1 MDGTS
6 PASSLKHRTFSHH
19 FTMNSSHAQSSP
31 SHYDAV
37 VVGAGF
43 AGLYMLHRLR
53 LLGLRAHV
61 FEAGDGVGGTWYW
74 NCYPGARCDV
84 DSMQYSYSWSP
95 ELQQEWQ
102 WTERYPAQE
111 EILRYIN
118 HVADRFD
125 LRRDITLSTRVSA
138 GRWLADQQR
147 WLVQTEHGQTVSAQF
162 LITATG
168 CLSESRLPD
177 IAGLADFKGQTY
189 HTGRWPKTPVD
200 FTGLRVGV
208 MGTGSSGIQAIP
220 QLAKQAKALY
230 VFQRTP
236 NFSVPAWNG
245 PIDPEHKKDWMAN
258 YPAYRAKAR
267 NTRSAIMYDYG
278 TQSAIEMSEQAR
290 AEEME
295 RRWRKGGTNFAHS
308 FNDTFT
314 NRQSNELLSE
324 FVRGKIRQMVKDPQ
338 VAESLLPRD
347 HGIGTK
353 RICVDTGYYQ
363 TYNLPN
369 VKLVDLRKTP
379 IERFDPD
386 AAITRDA
393 RYELDA
399 MVFATGYDAVTGA
412 LERLN
417 LVGESG
423 QTFKQLWQA
432 GPTSYLGLMVSGFPN
447 LLTIT
452 GPGSPSILTNVI
464 VSIEQHVEWI
474 ADCLAFMKS
483 KGHQRIDA
491 LPEAQEQWV
500 RHVQEVAA
508 GTLFVSANSWYMGAN
523 IPGKPRVFLP
533 YIGGFSTY
541 ALRCQEVV
549 DKGYEGFR
557 FSSPTPNH

>member
-1 MDGTS
+1 
-6 PASSLKHRTFSHH
+6 
-19 FTMNSSHAQSSP
+19 MNATSSP
-31 SHYDAV
+31 RLHFDAV
-37 VVGAGF
+37 VIGAGF

-53 LLGLRAHV
+53 LLGRRAHV

-95 ELQQEWQ
+95 ELQQEWK
-102 WTERYPAQE
+102 WTERYPTQA

-125 LRRDITLSTRVSA
+125 LRRDISLNAKVT
-138 GRWLADQQR
+138 GGQWLADGQR
-147 WLVQTEHGQTVSAQF
+147 WLVRTEQGQEATCDI

-168 CLSESRLPD
+168 CLSESRLPN
-177 IAGLADFKGQTY
+177 IEGLADYQGRTY
-189 HTGRWPKTPVD
+189 HTGRWPKEPVD
-200 FTGLRVGV
+200 FSGLRVGV

-220 QLAKQAKALY
+220 QLAQQAKELY

-245 PIDPEHKKDWMAN
+245 PIDPAHQQDWLNN
-258 YPAYRAKAR
+258 YPKYREQAR
-267 NTRSAIMYDYG
+267 NTRSGIMYEYG
-278 TQSAIEMSEQAR
+278 TQSALEMSDEAR

-314 NRQSNELLSE
+314 NRQSNELLSD
-324 FVRGKIRQMVKDPQ
+324 FVRGKIRQLVKDPA
-338 VAESLLPRD
+338 VAQKLLPHD

-363 TYNLPN
+363 TYNLPH
-369 VKLVDLRKTP
+369 VKLIDLRQTP
-379 IERFDPD
+379 IERFDAR
-386 AAITRDA
+386 AAITREG

-417 LVGESG
+417 LVGENG
-423 QTFKQLWQA
+423 KTFKQLWQS
-432 GPTSYLGLMVSGFPN
+432 GPTSYLGLMTVGFPN
-447 LLTIT
+447 LFTIT

-474 ADCLAFMKS
+474 ADCLAHMDRQ
-483 KGHQRIDA
+483 GHTRV
-491 LPEAQEQWV
+491 EAQQSAQDRWV
-500 RHVQEVAA
+500 QHVQEVAN
-508 GTLFVSANSWYMGAN
+508 GTLFVTANSWYMGAN

-541 ALRCQEVV
+541 ASHCQEVV
-549 DKGYEGFR
+549 KKGYEGFD
-557 FSSPTPNH
+557 FSRPQAVAGH

>member
-1 MDGTS
+1 MNASTS
-6 PASSLKHRTFSHH
+6 QRLH
-19 FTMNSSHAQSSP
+19 F
-31 SHYDAV
+31 DALV
-37 VVGAGF
+37 IGAGF

-53 LLGLRAHV
+53 LLGRRAHV

-95 ELQQEWQ
+95 ELQQEWK
-102 WTERYPAQE
+102 WTERYPAQA
-111 EILRYIN
+111 EILSYIN

-125 LRRDITLSTRVSA
+125 LRRDISLNSKVSA
-138 GRWLADQQR
+138 GQWLADEQR
-147 WLVQTEHGQTVSAQF
+147 WLVRTEQGQEATCDI

-168 CLSESRLPD
+168 CLSESRLPN
-177 IAGLADFKGQTY
+177 IEGLDGFKGQTY
-189 HTGRWPKTPVD
+189 HTGRWPKEPVD

-220 QLAKQAKALY
+220 QLAKQAKELY

-245 PIDPEHKKDWMAN
+245 PIDAAHQQDWLSN
-258 YPAYRAKAR
+258 YPKYREQAR
-267 NTRSAIMYDYG
+267 NTRSGIMYEYG
-278 TQSAIEMSEQAR
+278 TQSALEMSDEAR

-308 FNDTFT
+308 FNDTFI

-324 FVRGKIRQMVKDPQ
+324 FVRGKIRQLVQNPD
-338 VAESLLPRD
+338 VAEKLLPHD

-363 TYNLPN
+363 TYNLPH
-369 VKLVDLRKTP
+369 VKLVDLRSTP
-379 IERFDPD
+379 IERFDD
-386 AAITRDA
+386 SAAITREG

-417 LVGESG
+417 LVGEQG
-423 QTFKQLWQA
+423 KTFKQLWQS
-432 GPTSYLGLMVSGFPN
+432 GPTSYLGLMTAGFPN
-447 LLTIT
+447 LFTIT

-474 ADCLAFMKS
+474 ADCLAHMDRH
-483 KGHQRIDA
+483 GHTRIDPQQA
-491 LPEAQEQWV
+491 AQDQWV
-500 RHVQEVAA
+500 QHVQEVAN

-541 ALRCQEVV
+541 AARCREVV
-549 DKGYEGFR
+549 EKDYEGFD
-557 FSSPTPNH
+557 FSRPKAVAGR

>member
-1 MDGTS
+1 MNASTS
-6 PASSLKHRTFSHH
+6 QRLH
-19 FTMNSSHAQSSP
+19 F
-31 SHYDAV
+31 DAV
-37 VVGAGF
+37 VIGAGF

-53 LLGLRAHV
+53 LLGRRAHV

-95 ELQQEWQ
+95 ELQQEWK
-102 WTERYPAQE
+102 WTERYPAQA
-111 EILRYIN
+111 EILSYIN

-125 LRRDITLSTRVSA
+125 LRRDISLNAKVSA
-138 GRWLADQQR
+138 GQWLADEQR
-147 WLVQTEHGQTVSAQF
+147 WLVRTEQGQEATCNI

-168 CLSESRLPD
+168 CLSESRLPN
-177 IAGLADFKGQTY
+177 IEGLDAYKGQTY
-189 HTGRWPKTPVD
+189 HTGRWPKEPVD

-220 QLAKQAKALY
+220 QLAKQAKELY

-245 PIDPEHKKDWMAN
+245 PIDAAHQQDWLSN
-258 YPAYRAKAR
+258 YPKYREQAR
-267 NTRSAIMYDYG
+267 NTRSGIMYEYG
-278 TQSAIEMSEQAR
+278 TQSALEMSDEAR

-308 FNDTFT
+308 FNDTFI

-324 FVRGKIRQMVKDPQ
+324 FVRGKIRQLVQNPD
-338 VAESLLPRD
+338 VAEKLLPHD

-369 VKLVDLRKTP
+369 VKLVDLRSTP
-379 IERFDPD
+379 IERFDD
-386 AAITRDA
+386 SAAITREGC
-393 RYELDA
+393 YELDA

-417 LVGESG
+417 LVGEQG
-423 QTFKQLWQA
+423 KTFKQLWQS
-432 GPTSYLGLMVSGFPN
+432 GPTSYLGLMTAGFPN
-447 LLTIT
+447 LFTIT

-464 VSIEQHVEWI
+464 VSIEQHVDWI
-474 ADCLAFMKS
+474 ANCLAYMDQH
-483 KGHQRIDA
+483 GHTRIDPQQA
-491 LPEAQEQWV
+491 AQDQWV
-500 RHVQEVAA
+500 QHVQEVAN

-541 ALRCQEVV
+541 AARCREVV
-549 DKGYEGFR
+549 EKGYEGFD
-557 FSSPTPNH
+557 FSRPKAVAGR

>member
-1 MDGTS
+1 MNASTS
-6 PASSLKHRTFSHH
+6 QRLH
-19 FTMNSSHAQSSP
+19 F
-31 SHYDAV
+31 DAV
-37 VVGAGF
+37 VIGAGF

-53 LLGLRAHV
+53 LLGRRAHV

-95 ELQQEWQ
+95 ELQQEWK
-102 WTERYPAQE
+102 WTERYPAQA

-125 LRRDITLSTRVSA
+125 LRRDISLNAKVSA
-138 GRWLADQQR
+138 GQWLADEQR
-147 WLVQTEHGQTVSAQF
+147 WLVRTEQGQEATCDI

-168 CLSESRLPD
+168 CLSESRLPN
-177 IAGLADFKGQTY
+177 IEGLDGYKGRTY
-189 HTGRWPKTPVD
+189 HTGRWPKEPVD
-200 FTGLRVGV
+200 FTGLRVGI

-220 QLAKQAKALY
+220 QLAKQAKELY

-245 PIDPEHKKDWMAN
+245 PIDPAHQQDWLSN
-258 YPAYRAKAR
+258 YPQYREQAR
-267 NTRSAIMYDYG
+267 NTRSGIMYEYG
-278 TQSAIEMSEQAR
+278 TQSALEMSDEAR

-308 FNDTFT
+308 FNDTFI
-314 NRQSNELLSE
+314 NRQSNELLSD
-324 FVRGKIRQMVKDPQ
+324 FVRGKIKQMVQDPA
-338 VAESLLPRD
+338 VAEKLLPHD

-363 TYNLPN
+363 TYNLPH
-369 VKLVDLRKTP
+369 VKLVDLRSTP
-379 IERFDPD
+379 IERFDD
-386 AAITRDA
+386 SAAITREG

-417 LVGESG
+417 LVGEQG
-423 QTFKQLWQA
+423 KTFKQLWQS
-432 GPTSYLGLMVSGFPN
+432 GPTSYLGLMTAGFPN
-447 LLTIT
+447 LFTIT

-474 ADCLAFMKS
+474 ANCLDYMDQH
-483 KGHQRIDA
+483 GHTRIDPQQA
-491 LPEAQEQWV
+491 AQDQWV
-500 RHVQEVAA
+500 KHVQEVAN

-541 ALRCQEVV
+541 ASHCQEVV
-549 DKGYEGFR
+549 KKGYEGFD
-557 FSSPTPNH
+557 FSRPQAVAGR

>member
-1 MDGTS
+1 
-6 PASSLKHRTFSHH
+6 
-19 FTMNSSHAQSSP
+19 MNSKSSQT

-37 VVGAGF
+37 VIGAGF

-53 LLGLRAHV
+53 QLGRRSHL

-95 ELQQEWQ
+95 ELQQEWK
-102 WTERYPAQE
+102 WTERYPAQA

-125 LRRDITLSTRVSA
+125 LRRDISLNARVSS
-138 GRWLADQQR
+138 GQWLADQQR
-147 WLVQTEHGQTVSAQF
+147 WLVRTEQGLEVTCDI

-168 CLSESRLPD
+168 CLSESRLPH
-177 IAGLADFKGQTY
+177 IEGLDGYQGKTY
-189 HTGRWPKTPVD
+189 HTGRWPKEPVD

-220 QLAKQAKALY
+220 QLAKQAKELY

-245 PIDPEHKKDWMAN
+245 PIDPVHQQDWLAN
-258 YPAYRAKAR
+258 YPKYREQAR
-267 NTRSAIMYDYG
+267 NTRSGIMYEYG
-278 TQSAIEMSEQAR
+278 TQSAVEMSDEAR

-324 FVRGKIRQMVKDPQ
+324 FVRGKIRQMVKDPAIAQ
-338 VAESLLPRD
+338 KLLPHD

-363 TYNLPN
+363 TYNLPH
-369 VKLVDLRKTP
+369 VKLIDLRSTP
-379 IERFDPD
+379 IERFDAQ
-386 AAITRDA
+386 AAITREG
-393 RYELDA
+393 RYEVDA

-417 LVGESG
+417 LIGEQG
-423 QTFKQLWQA
+423 KTFQQLWHS
-432 GPTSYLGLMVSGFPN
+432 GPTSYLGLMTVGFPN
-447 LLTIT
+447 LFTIT

-464 VSIEQHVEWI
+464 VSIEQHVDWI
-474 ADCLAFMKS
+474 ADCLAHMDRH
-483 KGHQRIDA
+483 GHTRI
-491 LPEAQEQWV
+491 EAQQSAQDQWV
-500 RHVQEVAA
+500 KHVQEVAN
-508 GTLFVSANSWYMGAN
+508 GTLFVTANSWYMGAN

-541 ALRCQEVV
+541 AAHCQEVV
-549 DKGYEGFR
+549 KKGYEGFD
-557 FSSPTPNH
+557 FSRPQAVAGR

>member
-1 MDGTS
+1 MTQPQTS
-6 PASSLKHRTFSHH
+6 NT
-19 FTMNSSHAQSSP
+19 
-31 SHYDAV
+31 HYDAV

-53 LLGLRAHV
+53 LLGLRAHL

-95 ELQQEWQ
+95 QLQQEWQ

-125 LRRDITLSTRVSA
+125 LRRDITLSTRIVGGHWQA
-138 GRWLADQQR
+138 AQQR
-147 WLVQTEHGQTVSAQF
+147 WQVRTEHGQEVSTQF

-168 CLSESRLPD
+168 CLSESRLPA
-177 IAGLADFKGQTY
+177 IEGLEDFKGRIY

-220 QLAKQAKALY
+220 QLAKQAKQLY

-245 PIDPEHKKDWMAN
+245 PIDPAHQQDWLQH
-258 YPAYRAKAR
+258 YPEYRAKAR
-267 NTRSAIMYDYG
+267 STRSAIMYDYG
-278 TQSAIEMSEQAR
+278 TQSALEMAPQAR
-290 AEEME
+290 LEEME

-314 NRQSNELLSE
+314 NRQSNELLSD
-324 FVRGKIRQMVKDPQ
+324 FVRGKIRQMVHDPE
-338 VAESLLPRD
+338 VAQKLLPHD
-347 HGIGTK
+347 HAIGTK
-353 RICVDTGYYQ
+353 RICVDTGYYE
-363 TYNLPN
+363 TYNLPH
-369 VKLVDLRKTP
+369 VKLIDLRKTP
-379 IERFDPD
+379 IERFDAT
-386 AAITRDA
+386 AAVADGQRL
-393 RYELDA
+393 ELDA
-399 MVFATGYDAVTGA
+399 MVFATGFDAVTGA

-417 LVGESG
+417 IVGEHG
-423 QTFKQLWQA
+423 RTFKQLWQA
-432 GPTSYLGLMVSGFPN
+432 GPTSYLGLMTVGFPN
-447 LLTIT
+447 LFTIT

-464 VSIEQHVEWI
+464 ISIEQHVEWI
-474 ADCLAFMKS
+474 ADCLAFMQKQ
-483 KGHQRIDA
+483 GHTRIDPQQA
-491 LPEAQEQWV
+491 AQDRWV
-500 RHVQEVAA
+500 GHVQEVAA
-508 GTLFVSANSWYMGAN
+508 GTLFVTANSWYMGAN
-523 IPGKPRVFLP
+523 IPGKPKVFLP

-541 ALRCQEVV
+541 VARCEEVV
-549 DKGYEGFR
+549 RKGYEGFD
-557 FSSPTPNH
+557 FSSPKAAKRQAAASSPSA

>member
-1 MDGTS
+1 MNASTS
-6 PASSLKHRTFSHH
+6 QRLH
-19 FTMNSSHAQSSP
+19 F
-31 SHYDAV
+31 DAV
-37 VVGAGF
+37 VIGAGF

-53 LLGLRAHV
+53 LLGRRAHV

-95 ELQQEWQ
+95 ELQQEWK
-102 WTERYPAQE
+102 WTERYPAQA

-125 LRRDITLSTRVSA
+125 LRRDISLNSKVSA
-138 GRWLADQQR
+138 GQWLADEQR
-147 WLVQTEHGQTVSAQF
+147 WLVRTEQGQEATCNI

-168 CLSESRLPD
+168 CLSESRLPN
-177 IAGLADFKGQTY
+177 IEGLDGYKGRTY
-189 HTGRWPKTPVD
+189 HTGRWPKEPVD

-220 QLAKQAKALY
+220 QLAKQAKELY

-245 PIDPEHKKDWMAN
+245 PIDAAHQQDWLSN
-258 YPAYRAKAR
+258 YPKYREQAR
-267 NTRSAIMYDYG
+267 NTRSGIMYEYG
-278 TQSAIEMSEQAR
+278 TQSALEMSDEAR

-308 FNDTFT
+308 FNDTFI

-324 FVRGKIRQMVKDPQ
+324 FVRGKIRQLVQNPD
-338 VAESLLPRD
+338 VAAKLLPHD

-363 TYNLPN
+363 TYNLPH
-369 VKLVDLRKTP
+369 VKLVDLRATP
-379 IERFDPD
+379 IERFDD
-386 AAITRDA
+386 SAAITREG

-417 LVGESG
+417 LVGEQG
-423 QTFKQLWQA
+423 KTFKQLWQS
-432 GPTSYLGLMVSGFPN
+432 GPTSYLGLMTAGFPN
-447 LLTIT
+447 LFTIT

-474 ADCLAFMKS
+474 ADCLAHMDRH
-483 KGHQRIDA
+483 GHTRIDPQQA
-491 LPEAQEQWV
+491 AQDQWV
-500 RHVQEVAA
+500 QHVQEVAN

-541 ALRCQEVV
+541 AARCREVV
-549 DKGYEGFR
+549 EKDYEGFD
-557 FSSPTPNH
+557 FSRPKAVAGR

>member
-1 MDGTS
+1 MNASTS
-6 PASSLKHRTFSHH
+6 QRLH
-19 FTMNSSHAQSSP
+19 F
-31 SHYDAV
+31 DAV
-37 VVGAGF
+37 VIGAGF

-53 LLGLRAHV
+53 LLGRRAHV

-95 ELQQEWQ
+95 ELQQEWK
-102 WTERYPAQE
+102 WTERYPAQA
-111 EILRYIN
+111 EILSYIN

-125 LRRDITLSTRVSA
+125 LRRDISLNAKVSA
-138 GRWLADQQR
+138 GQWLADEQR
-147 WLVQTEHGQTVSAQF
+147 WLVRTEQGQEATCNI

-168 CLSESRLPD
+168 CLSESRLPN
-177 IAGLADFKGQTY
+177 IEGLDAYKGQTY
-189 HTGRWPKTPVD
+189 HTGRWPKEPVD

-220 QLAKQAKALY
+220 QLAKQAKELY

-245 PIDPEHKKDWMAN
+245 PIDAAHQQDWLSN
-258 YPAYRAKAR
+258 YPKYREQAR
-267 NTRSAIMYDYG
+267 NTRSGIMYEYG
-278 TQSAIEMSEQAR
+278 TQSALEMSDEAR

-308 FNDTFT
+308 FNDTFI

-324 FVRGKIRQMVKDPQ
+324 FVRGKIRQLVQNPD
-338 VAESLLPRD
+338 VAERLLPHD

-369 VKLVDLRKTP
+369 VELIDLRSTP
-379 IERFDPD
+379 IERFDD
-386 AAITRDA
+386 SAAITREG

-417 LVGESG
+417 LVGEQG
-423 QTFKQLWQA
+423 KTFKQLWQS
-432 GPTSYLGLMVSGFPN
+432 GPTSYLGLMTAGFPN
-447 LLTIT
+447 LFTIT

-464 VSIEQHVEWI
+464 VSIEQHVEWV
-474 ADCLAFMKS
+474 ANSLAYMDQH
-483 KGHQRIDA
+483 GHTRIDPQQA
-491 LPEAQEQWV
+491 AQDQWV
-500 RHVQEVAA
+500 QHVQEVAN

-541 ALRCQEVV
+541 AARCREVV
-549 DKGYEGFR
+549 EKDYEGFD
-557 FSSPTPNH
+557 FSRPKAVAGR

>member
-1 MDGTS
+1 MNPSTS
-6 PASSLKHRTFSHH
+6 QRLH
-19 FTMNSSHAQSSP
+19 F
-31 SHYDAV
+31 DAV
-37 VVGAGF
+37 VIGAGF

-53 LLGLRAHV
+53 LLGRHAHV

-95 ELQQEWQ
+95 ELQQEWK
-102 WTERYPAQE
+102 WTERYPAQA

-125 LRRDITLSTRVSA
+125 LRRDISLNSKISA
-138 GRWLADQQR
+138 GQWLADEQR
-147 WLVQTEHGQTVSAQF
+147 WLVRTEQGQEATCNI

-168 CLSESRLPD
+168 CLSESRLPN
-177 IAGLADFKGQTY
+177 IEGLDGYKGRTY
-189 HTGRWPKTPVD
+189 HTGRWPKEPVD

-220 QLAKQAKALY
+220 QLAKQAKELY

-245 PIDPEHKKDWMAN
+245 PIDAAHQQDWLSN
-258 YPAYRAKAR
+258 YAKYREQAR
-267 NTRSAIMYDYG
+267 NTRSGIMYEYG
-278 TQSAIEMSEQAR
+278 TQSALEMSDEAR

-314 NRQSNELLSE
+314 NRQSNELLSD
-324 FVRGKIRQMVKDPQ
+324 FVRGKIRQLVQNPA
-338 VAESLLPRD
+338 VAEKLLPHD

-369 VKLVDLRKTP
+369 VKLIDLRSTP
-379 IERFDPD
+379 IERFDD
-386 AAITRDA
+386 SAAITHEGRF
-393 RYELDA
+393 ELDA

-417 LVGESG
+417 LVGEQG
-423 QTFKQLWQA
+423 KTFKQLWQS
-432 GPTSYLGLMVSGFPN
+432 GPTSYLGLMTAGFPN
-447 LLTIT
+447 LFTIT

-474 ADCLAFMKS
+474 ANCLAYMDQH
-483 KGHQRIDA
+483 GHTRIDPQQA
-491 LPEAQEQWV
+491 AQDHWV
-500 RHVQEVAA
+500 KHVQEVAN

-541 ALRCQEVV
+541 ASHCQEVV
-549 DKGYEGFR
+549 KKGYEGFN
-557 FSSPTPNH
+557 FSHPQAVAGQ

>member
-1 MDGTS
+1 MNAHTAQR
-6 PASSLKHRTFSHH
+6 PH
-19 FTMNSSHAQSSP
+19 F
-31 SHYDAV
+31 DAV
-37 VVGAGF
+37 VIGAGF

-53 LLGLRAHV
+53 LLGRRAHV
-61 FEAGDGVGGTWYW
+61 FEAGDGVGGTWFW

-95 ELQQEWQ
+95 ELQQEWK
-102 WTERYPAQE
+102 WTERYPAQA

-125 LRRDITLSTRVSA
+125 LRRDISLNSKVS
-138 GRWLADQQR
+138 GGQWLADEQR
-147 WLVQTEHGQTVSAQF
+147 WLVRTEQGQEATCNI

-168 CLSESRLPD
+168 CLSESRLPA
-177 IAGLADFKGQTY
+177 IEGLDGFKGRTY
-189 HTGRWPKTPVD
+189 HTGRWPKEPVD
-200 FTGLRVGV
+200 FSGLRVGV

-220 QLAKQAKALY
+220 QLAKQAKELY

-245 PIDPEHKKDWMAN
+245 PIDPAHQQDWLSN
-258 YPAYRAKAR
+258 YPKYREQAR
-267 NTRSAIMYDYG
+267 NTRSGIMYEYG
-278 TQSAIEMSEQAR
+278 TQSALEMSDEAR

-308 FNDTFT
+308 FNDTFI
-314 NRQSNELLSE
+314 NRQSNELLSD
-324 FVRGKIRQMVKDPQ
+324 FVRGKIRQLVQNPG
-338 VAESLLPRD
+338 VAEKLLPHD

-369 VKLVDLRKTP
+369 VKLVDLRSTP
-379 IERFDPD
+379 IERFDD
-386 AAITRDA
+386 SAAITRES

-417 LVGESG
+417 LVGEQG
-423 QTFKQLWQA
+423 KTFKQLWQS
-432 GPTSYLGLMVSGFPN
+432 GPTSYLGLMTAGFPN
-447 LLTIT
+447 LFTIT

-474 ADCLAFMKS
+474 ADCLAYMDQH
-483 KGHQRIDA
+483 GHTRIDPQQA
-491 LPEAQEQWV
+491 AQDQWV
-500 RHVQEVAA
+500 KHVQEVAN

-541 ALRCQEVV
+541 ASHCQEVV
-549 DKGYEGFR
+549 KKGYEGFN
-557 FSSPTPNH
+557 FSRPQAVAGR

>member
-1 MDGTS
+1 
-6 PASSLKHRTFSHH
+6 
-19 FTMNSSHAQSSP
+19 MNSSSSQRT
-31 SHYDAV
+31 HFDAV
-37 VVGAGF
+37 VIGAGF

-53 LLGLRAHV
+53 LLGRRAHV

-95 ELQQEWQ
+95 ELQQEWT
-102 WTERYPAQE
+102 WTERYPTQA

-125 LRRDITLSTRVSA
+125 LRRDISLNAKVTA
-138 GRWLADQQR
+138 GQWLADQQC
-147 WLVQTEHGQTVSAQF
+147 WLVRTEQGQEVTCDI

-168 CLSESRLPD
+168 CLSDSRVPN
-177 IAGLADFKGQTY
+177 IEGLDGFKGRTY
-189 HTGRWPKTPVD
+189 HTGRWPKEPVD

-236 NFSVPAWNG
+236 NFSIPAWNG
-245 PIDPEHKKDWMAN
+245 PIDPAHQQDWLTN
-258 YPAYRAKAR
+258 YPKYREQAR
-267 NTRSAIMYDYG
+267 NTRSGIMYEYG
-278 TQSAIEMSEQAR
+278 TQSAVEMSDEAR

-314 NRQSNELLSE
+314 NRQSNELLSD
-324 FVRGKIRQMVKDPQ
+324 FVRGKIKQMVQDPA
-338 VAESLLPRD
+338 VAEKLLPHD

-369 VKLVDLRKTP
+369 VKLIDLRQTP
-379 IERFDPD
+379 IERFEAD
-386 AAITRDA
+386 AAVTREG
-393 RYELDA
+393 RFELDA

-417 LVGESG
+417 LVGENG
-423 QTFKQLWQA
+423 KTFKQLWQS
-432 GPTSYLGLMVSGFPN
+432 GPTSYLGLMTVGFPN
-447 LLTIT
+447 LFTIT

-474 ADCLAFMKS
+474 ANCLAYMDQR
-483 KGHQRIDA
+483 GHTRID
-491 LPEAQEQWV
+491 PQQSAQDQWV
-500 RHVQEVAA
+500 KHVQEVAN
-508 GTLFVSANSWYMGAN
+508 GTLFVTANSWYMGAN
-523 IPGKPRVFLP
+523 IPGKTRVFLP

-541 ALRCQEVV
+541 ASRCQEVV
-549 DKGYEGFR
+549 AKGYEGFQ
-557 FSSPTPNH
+557 FSSSQASH